1 MSKIKI
7 IIDNREKDIIQL
19 FKVTDFKFKNNELI
33 EIAYDNLDIGD
44 FHIKVDEQLAIVI
57 ERKTLADLAASIKDG
72 RYKEQKARMKAVNIP
87 NNYKMYLIEGEVY
100 AEDSLD
106 KNSKFVSCNGI
117 AISTIISSI
126 VNTYLRDGLSIY
138 KTKNINATAKF
149 LAKIFEK
156 MPEFGNNVLNNS
168 QSISSIGQSNEQE
181 TDEYMSGLKLKKKE
195 NMTGIACYISQLA
208 QITGV
213 SYNIA
218 KSISEKFNSLI
229 DLSLAYLGLEE
240 DKDREMLLADIKITV
255 GKSGKER
262 RIGKVLSKRIYE
274 NIFGKY

>member
-87 NNYKMYLIEGEVY
+87 NHYKMYLIEGEVY

-106 KNSKFVSCNGI
+106 KNSIFVSCNGI

-126 VNTYLRDGLSIY
+126 VNTYLRDGFSIY
-138 KTKNINATAKF
+138 KTKNINTTAKF

-156 MPEFGNNVLNNS
+156 MSEFGNNILNNS

-240 DKDREMLLADIKITV
+240 DKDREMLLADIKITI

>member
-1 MSKIKI
+1 MSKTRI

-19 FKVTDFKFKNNELI
+19 FKITDFKFKSYENISI
-33 EIAYDNLDIGD
+33 EYDNLDIGD
-44 FHIKVDEQLAIVI
+44 FQVKVNDKLALII

-87 NNYKMYLIEGEVY
+87 NHYKMYLIEGEVY

-106 KNSKFVSCNGI
+106 KNTKFISCNGI
-117 AISTIISSI
+117 AISTVLSSI
-126 VNTYLRDGLSIY
+126 VNTYLRDGLSVY
-138 KTKNINATAKF
+138 KTKNINASAKF

-156 MPEFGNNVLNNS
+156 TPEFGENMLNNL
-168 QSISSIGQSNEQE
+168 QPSSNNEE
-181 TDEYMSGLKLKKKE
+181 VEMDDYMSGLKLKKKE
-195 NMTGIACYISQLA
+195 NMTGIACYVSQLA

-218 KSISEKFNSLI
+218 KAISEKFKSLI
-229 DLSLAYLGLEE
+229 DLSLAYLGLDD
-240 DKDREMLLADIKITV
+240 DKDRELLLADIKITV

-274 NIFGKY
+274 NVFGIY

>member
-72 RYKEQKARMKAVNIP
+72 RYKEQKARMKAINIP
-87 NNYKMYLIEGEVY
+87 NHYKMYLIEGEVY

-240 DKDREMLLADIKITV
+240 DKDREMLLADIKITI

>member
-87 NNYKMYLIEGEVY
+87 NHYKMYLIEGEVY

-240 DKDREMLLADIKITV
+240 DKDREMLLADIKITI